1 MYSTATLVQTDGN
14 WYAVLFTVCSVN
26 LVAALNYARNA
37 VVNPIED
44 MIDEK
49 TKSRGDSNQKK
60 RR

>member
-1 MYSTATLVQTDGN
+1 MYSAATLVQTDGN
-14 WYAVLFTVCSVN
+14 WYAVLFTVCAVN